1 MKIYFTYRDGYTPG
15 NRVTRVFEAG
25 SIIEWFVSNWEHL
38 NDTPEKAE
46 ALLGFRPYGFP
57 FSDSETEEPVSAPGD
72 MDELLEYIENY
83 TYSNDVEGDAHHIT
97 VQTDDDEIELVWMVF
112 DETYA
117 HENPEQTAIWL
128 EPALS
133 QTYTDAPV
141 VPPLR
146 ATPVFPSGTGEGMIY
161 FGFSTIYDGD
171 NIGGL
176 EGLFAIRDVRVPE
189 LESYFRNAKTV
200 TDEDASTFGN
210 SELAFLQRMA
220 QLHPELN
227 GEALFREI
235 AKYPLNVITESSD
248 PEEIAELDAETLEEM
263 ELGNDPEKCSVRY
276 SPHLVEL
283 NTNNVD
289 VFYNYVVIFDDLWLN
304 ANPQLGKSV
313 ARFFNAPDP
322 E

>member
-15 NRVTRVFEAG
+15 NRVIRVFEAN
-25 SIIEWFVSNWEHL
+25 SIIEWFVSNWEQL

-57 FSDSETEEPVSAPGD
+57 FSDSETEEPVGAPDGI
-72 MDELLEYIENY
+72 DELLEHIENY

-117 HENPEQTAIWL
+117 RENPEQTTIWL
-128 EPALS
+128 APALS
-133 QTYTDAPV
+133 QTFADAPV
-141 VPPLR
+141 AAPLP
-146 ATPVFPSGTGEGMIY
+146 ATPVTPPGAGAGMTY
-161 FGFSTIYDGD
+161 FGFSNIYDGD

-176 EGLFAIRDVRVPE
+176 EGLFAIPGVRIPE
-189 LESYFRNAKTV
+189 LETYFRNAEPV
-200 TDEDASTFGN
+200 SDDDASTYGN

-235 AKYPLNVITESSD
+235 AKYPLNVITEGSD
-248 PEEIAELDAETLEEM
+248 PGEIAELDAETLEEM
-263 ELGNDPEKCSVRY
+263 ELGNDPEKCTVRY

-283 NTNNVD
+283 HTNNVG

-313 ARFFNAPDP
+313 ARFFNTPDA